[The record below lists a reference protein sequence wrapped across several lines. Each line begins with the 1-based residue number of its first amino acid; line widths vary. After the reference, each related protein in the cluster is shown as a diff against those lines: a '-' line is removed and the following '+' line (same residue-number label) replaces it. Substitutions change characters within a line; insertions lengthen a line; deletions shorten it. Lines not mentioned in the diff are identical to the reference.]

1 MKKKEE
7 NRYKKI
13 GVIHK
18 GQGDTSVYLAI
29 DGKKNVLTAIK
40 SIPKNKMD
48 KDAEKNFRRELQNL
62 HNLKHP
68 NIIQILDY
76 LNNKNT
82 NYIILEYCNGG
93 NLGEYVK
100 KYINK
105 NKAPLNEFF
114 IQKLLRQIAPALEYM
129 HSKNIIH
136 RDIKLENILLNF
148 NNYPNIPKN
157 GKAPQPLKFSEKS

>member
-1 MKKKEE
+1 
-7 NRYKKI
+7 
-13 GVIHK
+13 
-18 GQGDTSVYLAI
+18 
-29 DGKKNVLTAIK
+29 
-40 SIPKNKMD
+40 MD

-114 IQKLLRQIAPALEYM
+114 IQKLLRQIASHFMP
-129 HSKNIIH
+129 HC
-136 RDIKLENILLNF
+136 
-148 NNYPNIPKN
+148 
-157 GKAPQPLKFSEKS
+157 